1 VRHRARPSF
10 TVEVKRNN
18 KRVPLTVT
26 TADSSPSE
34 RHRLADQLLFGG
46 RSPAA
51 SPAARPDDGG
61 LSTWDLDPEPQRP
74 AAEAVTSEIH
84 AEIGHA
90 QRLAGRI
97 LPDLLGE
104 TRAEVRLRQD
114 EEEETA
120 RLWSRR
126 AARKT
131 SPSFEPARTEP
142 QTADEPDLMTKS
154 ALELTPVAEPLS
166 LEGPVLAEREV
177 VEPAAVVEPVTIV
190 SLSPS
195 DRSLGQTGT
204 VRGRR
209 ERKGFQAGRHG
220 AERQGT
226 SAVLRAGEKWKRRL
240 PRFCW

>member
-1 VRHRARPSF
+1 MHSGW
-10 TVEVKRNN
+10 
-18 KRVPLTVT
+18 RV
-26 TADSSPSE
+26 
-34 RHRLADQLLFGG
+34 
-46 RSPAA
+46 A
-51 SPAARPDDGG
+51 SCP
-61 LSTWDLDPEPQRP
+61 T
-74 AAEAVTSEIH
+74 
-84 AEIGHA
+84 
-90 QRLAGRI
+90 
-97 LPDLLGE
+97 LGE

-114 EEEETA
+114 LEEETA

-154 ALELTPVAEPLS
+154 ALELTPVAEPLI

-204 VRGRR
+204 PRGPR

-240 PRFCW
+240 PRVCW

>member
-97 LPDLLGE
+97 LPDL
-104 TRAEVRLRQD
+104 
-114 EEEETA
+114 
-120 RLWSRR
+120 
-126 AARKT
+126 
-131 SPSFEPARTEP
+131 
-142 QTADEPDLMTKS
+142 
-154 ALELTPVAEPLS
+154 
-166 LEGPVLAEREV
+166 
-177 VEPAAVVEPVTIV
+177 
-190 SLSPS
+190 
-195 DRSLGQTGT
+195 
-204 VRGRR
+204 RGD
-209 ERKGFQAGRHG
+209 
-220 AERQGT
+220 
-226 SAVLRAGEKWKRRL
+226 
-240 PRFCW
+240 PR

>member
-51 SPAARPDDGG
+51 SPAAYPDDGG
-61 LSTWDLDPEPQRP
+61 LLTWDPEPQRP
-74 AAEAVTSEIH
+74 AAEAVTSETY
-84 AEIGHA
+84 AEISHA
-90 QRLAGRI
+90 QRLTGRI
-97 LPDLLGE
+97 LPDLSGE

-120 RLWSRR
+120 RLWSQR

-131 SPSFEPARTEP
+131 SPSFEPMWTDP
-142 QTADEPDLMTKS
+142 QAADESDSVPKS
-154 ALELTPVAEPLS
+154 VLDPPPAAEPLI

-177 VEPAAVVEPVTIV
+177 VEPAAIVEPVTIV

-195 DRSLGQTGT
+195 DRSLGQTGNP
-204 VRGRR
+204 RGRR

-240 PRFCW
+240 PRVCW